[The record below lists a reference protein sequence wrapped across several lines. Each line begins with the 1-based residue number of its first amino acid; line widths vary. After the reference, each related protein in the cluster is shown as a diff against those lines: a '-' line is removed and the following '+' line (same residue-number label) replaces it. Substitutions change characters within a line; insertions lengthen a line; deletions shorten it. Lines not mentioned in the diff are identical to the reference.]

1 MGKKIIF
8 VGEFRTS
15 EKLDSLEIL
24 GLHFFFNCNNL
35 LELVTKKIFF
45 LILYY
50 AWGPCWHFIL
60 HPCKIRLK
68 ELPDIDM

>member
-1 MGKKIIF
+1 MEKKIIF

-15 EKLDSLEIL
+15 EKLDFLEIL

-45 LILYY
+45 LILYS
-50 AWGPCWHFIL
+50 A
-60 HPCKIRLK
+60 
-68 ELPDIDM
+68 